1 VNGVNVSEIK
11 LIKGGVS
18 IDDRGEV
25 AFINEFKFENIK
37 RFYSVENHNS
47 GFIRAWHGHKME
59 AKYVSVISGAA
70 LVGAVKV
77 DDWLNP
83 SPHAQVS
90 RYVLSSKQ
98 PSILYIP
105 PGYANGFMS
114 LTGDAK
120 LIFYSTSTLEDSLGD
135 DYRFDSRFWDIWN
148 VAER

>member
-1 VNGVNVSEIK
+1 MNEVR

-25 AFINEFKFENIK
+25 AFINEFKFENVK
-37 RFYSVENHNS
+37 RFYIVENHQS
-47 GFIRAWHGHKME
+47 GFIRAWHGHKIE

-70 LVGAVKV
+70 LIGAVKV
-77 DDWLNP
+77 NDWSSP
-83 SPHAQVS
+83 SPKAEIFRHI
-90 RYVLSSKQ
+90 LSAKQ

-120 LIFYSTSTLEDSLGD
+120 LIFYSTSTLEDSLSD
-135 DYRFDSRFWDIWN
+135 DYRFDSRLWDIWS
-148 VAER
+148 VLER

>member
-1 VNGVNVSEIK
+1 MSEIK

-18 IDDRGEV
+18 VDDRGEV
-25 AFINEFKFENIK
+25 TFINEFKFENIK
-37 RFYSVENHNS
+37 RFYSVENHKS

-83 SPHAQVS
+83 NPHAQVS

-98 PSILYIP
+98 PSVLYIP
-105 PGYANGFMS
+105 AGYANGFMS

-135 DYRFDSRFWDIWN
+135 DYRFDSRYWDIWN